1 VSRHRPSIAVGTGS
15 DGGRPRTGAQD
26 SRAAHLRRQRQS
38 DPHSGL
44 RRPPRQDRA
53 RATFDAVL
61 EAAADVITRRG
72 YAAMTTNAVARRAGV
87 SIGSVYQYFP
97 NKTAILVCLLERH
110 IRQIQ
115 PIVASGL
122 ATLTDSSQ
130 PFEEALRETLLGLV
144 AAHDHHGPRLQQV
157 LSEEV
162 PHPPSIQRLRQ
173 KLEGGY
179 VAEVADA
186 FRRRR
191 DVHAEHPE
199 IAAQLFVVV
208 AEAMTV
214 WLSHSAPAS
223 IDKRVYV
230 DEVVR
235 MLGGYLKRGA

>member
-1 VSRHRPSIAVGTGS
+1 
-15 DGGRPRTGAQD
+15 
-26 SRAAHLRRQRQS
+26 
-38 DPHSGL
+38 
-44 RRPPRQDRA
+44 
-53 RATFDAVL
+53 VL
-61 EAAADVITRRG
+61 EAAADVITRHG
-72 YAAMTTNAVARRAGV
+72 FAAMTTNAIAQRAGV

-115 PIVASGL
+115 PVVASGL
-122 ATLTDSSQ
+122 AALADPTR
-130 PFEEALRETLLGLV
+130 PFEDSLRETLLRLV

-173 KLEGGY
+173 KLEGGQ
-179 VAEVADA
+179 VAEVAEA
-186 FRRRR
+186 LRRRR
-191 DVHAEHPE
+191 DVHAESPE

-223 IDKRVYV
+223 ADRRVYV

-235 MLGGYLKRGA
+235 MLGGYLKGGA